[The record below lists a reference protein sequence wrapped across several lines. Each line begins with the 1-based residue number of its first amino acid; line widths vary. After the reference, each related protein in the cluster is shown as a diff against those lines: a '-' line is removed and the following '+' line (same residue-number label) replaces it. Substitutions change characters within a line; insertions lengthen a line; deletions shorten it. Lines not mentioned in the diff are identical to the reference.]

1 MNGVA
6 ACSWAGKKARRRL
19 GRGYALDRGSRR
31 NGAIGAL
38 RRGPLLQPSLSK
50 RSYLTGDELKL
61 FRLMA
66 SAAGQL
72 TALGAVTG
80 RGRQLRRPYS
90 QWSLISRTA
99 SAKGPS
105 RLRRIGGPPASA
117 APRCRNRISAIEQ
130 IKLTKG
136 VTERNRMATAPL

>member
-38 RRGPLLQPSLSK
+38 RRGPLLQPALSE

-61 FRLMA
+61 FRLVA
-66 SAAGQL
+66 SAAG
-72 TALGAVTG
+72 
-80 RGRQLRRPYS
+80 
-90 QWSLISRTA
+90 
-99 SAKGPS
+99 
-105 RLRRIGGPPASA
+105 
-117 APRCRNRISAIEQ
+117 
-130 IKLTKG
+130 
-136 VTERNRMATAPL
+136 